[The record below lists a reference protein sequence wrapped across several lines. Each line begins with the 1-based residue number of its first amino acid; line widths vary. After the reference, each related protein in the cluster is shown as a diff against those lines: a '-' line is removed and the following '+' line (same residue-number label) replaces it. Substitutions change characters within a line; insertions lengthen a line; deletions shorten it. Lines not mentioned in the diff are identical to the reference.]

1 MKLALRVLTL
11 LLAPAPLCA
20 AYNYWLTDSFTSH
33 NTNTWQIN
41 GPATPG
47 PDGLHAPATPDASVI
62 LRTPVPDLSTN
73 YEIRAQLR
81 LPANGGSYVLYLRA
95 TPDARLN
102 PDGAPAGQFFAFE
115 IKDPTY
121 ANGACQATLNT
132 WRALNNTLTQI
143 GATTIPCYDNMEVRA
158 VSTPHDI
165 HFYLDD
171 VAYVSHPETLLT
183 TGQPGLGGFHMPAGN
198 AIRRV
203 DLGLLDRA
211 APTLAPASIATAVFD
226 TRVALRWS
234 PADDG
239 PDGIGAAGYH
249 LFRNDVYLGFR
260 RAPEA
265 VDLTAQPN
273 TTYTYELQPEDLHGN
288 KGPRSSITV
297 ITPPPGQRDPRRTG
311 VRPLGTYWGGLGEQI
326 DLQSGNVNFSMPLFK
341 AQARGGWGVTF
352 ALSYNSQNWRR
363 DTADLPR
370 TWNHGRDTGYGYG
383 WRFLAGALTPLYTD
397 YRTIGMYRFLDS
409 SGAEYRLTETAPNSG
424 EWTSREGLFITYRSA
439 EERLYF
445 PDGTWWQ
452 FGSIAGASEMD
463 AGTRYPTL
471 FQDRNGNQIK
481 VRYRPA
487 RGSTQPN
494 SSGRIDEVEDVRN
507 PAAYRCEYLNDALQ
521 HLNICRGIDANY
533 QVGIGAPTPLTDP
546 FLGQSF
552 GEKQLLGG
560 ITNITDNIN
569 APFYFGYDNGGT
581 SGPGELTAAVF
592 PYGGSLHW
600 SYATGTLATGRQ
612 FRRVSARAYNANDG
626 QGGKWAYLHF
636 YPGPN
641 AELPVHLWTVLQD
654 PTLTADKAWWWDTN
668 LASPVL
674 GLNAGQADRK
684 IPSQE
689 TVAHRSLAWSLTP
702 NGNPYIAAVT
712 EIVDEGH
719 PDAKIRRTEQTI
731 DNFGNLL
738 AKREFAYGSTTA
750 IAREHVYTYETAP
763 AYINKFIRNLVKTV
777 TLKRPGDADVLVL
790 SNSYDQGNF
799 LYEMPGATQHDPRF
813 ASLINGE
820 WPRGNLTSTA
830 SLGTVRFFQYN
841 TGGTVVSS
849 FDQSGRVV
857 SINPNSG
864 RNYAVPAAVTAN
876 GITTTAT
883 FDAVL
888 NLTQTT
894 GANGATAT
902 FTWDGMRREKSQTFP
917 SGAVINHTYGLGSAP
932 GAS

>member
-1 MKLALRVLTL
+1 
-11 LLAPAPLCA
+11 
-20 AYNYWLTDSFTSH
+20 
-33 NTNTWQIN
+33 
-41 GPATPG
+41 
-47 PDGLHAPATPDASVI
+47 
-62 LRTPVPDLSTN
+62 
-73 YEIRAQLR
+73 
-81 LPANGGSYVLYLRA
+81 
-95 TPDARLN
+95 
-102 PDGAPAGQFFAFE
+102 
-115 IKDPTY
+115 
-121 ANGACQATLNT
+121 
-132 WRALNNTLTQI
+132 
-143 GATTIPCYDNMEVRA
+143 
-158 VSTPHDI
+158 
-165 HFYLDD
+165 
-171 VAYVSHPETLLT
+171 
-183 TGQPGLGGFHMPAGN
+183 
-198 AIRRV
+198 
-203 DLGLLDRA
+203 
-211 APTLAPASIATAVFD
+211 
-226 TRVALRWS
+226 
-234 PADDG
+234 
-239 PDGIGAAGYH
+239 
-249 LFRNDVYLGFR
+249 
-260 RAPEA
+260 
-265 VDLTAQPN
+265 
-273 TTYTYELQPEDLHGN
+273 
-288 KGPRSSITV
+288 
-297 ITPPPGQRDPRRTG
+297 
-311 VRPLGTYWGGLGEQI
+311 
-326 DLQSGNVNFSMPLFK
+326 
-341 AQARGGWGVTF
+341 
-352 ALSYNSQNWRR
+352 
-363 DTADLPR
+363 
-370 TWNHGRDTGYGYG
+370 
-383 WRFLAGALTPLYTD
+383 
-397 YRTIGMYRFLDS
+397 
-409 SGAEYRLTETAPNSG
+409 TETAPNSG

-494 SSGRIDEVEDVRN
+494 SSGRINEVEDVRN

-521 HLNICRGIDANY
+521 HLNVCRGIDANY
-533 QVGIGAPTPLTDP
+533 QVGIGAPTHHTNHY
-546 FLGQSF
+546 LGQSF

-790 SNSYDQGNF
+790 SNNYDQDPGY
-799 LYEMPGATQHDPRF
+799 LAAMPGATVHDPRF
-813 ASLINGE
+813 AGFGE
-820 WPRGNLTSTA
+820 PTRGNLSSAT
-830 SLGTVRFFQYN
+830 SLGSFRRFYYN

-864 RNYAVPAAVTAN
+864 RNAAGPAAVTAN
-876 GITTTAT
+876 GTTTPAT
-883 FDAVL
+883 FAAVL

-932 GAS
+932 GASWHKVTTGIAPNLRWTRTLFDGFGRTLEVTTGHQINSTETAVTKVKTEYTPCACSSIGKVLRVSMPYAANASPLHWT